1 MRTRRIRRPV
11 RRSRLVRIAGY
22 GGAALLAA
30 AAVAVILLPFLDGS
44 KGGAGTTGAAAS
56 PSVPASGG
64 GVPGGGPTDST
75 PRRDGGSPYPGGQ
88 NGGPGGGDGGGPR
101 IPEQN
106 GSSALGWCPRGTAYY
121 RAARDGVDVGI
132 AVASSGAVR
141 AELALQGGA
150 PKSQQTTVKGGGPHT
165 FHFRGVAPELVQ
177 RVTVTTVS
185 VGVAMQTCYA
195 RAAA

>member
-1 MRTRRIRRPV
+1 MRRTRRRARRPPA
-11 RRSRLVRIAGY
+11 LWVRIAGY

-30 AAVAVILLPFLDGS
+30 AAVAVLLLPLLDGS
-44 KGGAGTTGAAAS
+44 AGGAGTTGAASS
-56 PSVPASGG
+56 PSSPATGG
-64 GVPGGGPTDST
+64 TPGGGAPPDPTNAAP
-75 PRRDGGSPYPGGQ
+75 PRNGGSPYPGGQ
-88 NGGPGGGDGGGPR
+88 NGGGGGGPE

-121 RAARDGVDVGI
+121 RAARDGVDVAI

-141 AELALQGGA
+141 AELALQGYA
-150 PKSQQTTVKGGGPHT
+150 PQSQQTTVKGGGPHT
-165 FHFRGVAPELVQ
+165 FHFRGVAPRLVR